1 MAQQVVTLAK
11 EETSQAILNILNN
24 SEYGQEALEDILTNS
39 TYGLNAIK
47 GLVSDS
53 KSLLQNSTYGLSALK
68 TLIGGVGKTLKTER
82 AIKIGSPWSN
92 ASLTFSGPGAVFI
105 VVKKGISDYFYH
117 TSIIIDGNST
127 GVGGVFDTN
136 YTAPSGNY
144 NSLAYF
150 VITENVGGTS
160 YVNDYYFIPIFF
172 KESLVISGSSLGDS
186 TAMTILYNRYQ

>member
-68 TLIGGVGKTLKTER
+68 TLINGVSTTAGKKLKFKGRRYAPVSLDDNLVYHNHVLNATDGGLFYISPVTIKQDAYKYM
-82 AIKIGSPWSN
+82 AISIDNQDYVSIDELFIYFKDSFAFRGAPIPFSSSIEVKIGGYSSRSM
-92 ASLTFSGPGAVFI
+92 AI
-105 VVKKGISDYFYH
+105 
-117 TSIIIDGNST
+117 
-127 GVGGVFDTN
+127 
-136 YTAPSGNY
+136 
-144 NSLAYF
+144 
-150 VITENVGGTS
+150 
-160 YVNDYYFIPIFF
+160 YYF
-172 KESLVISGSSLGDS
+172 LW
-186 TAMTILYNRYQ
+186 LYE